1 MSNLNRHIQAKQDK
15 LTQLESTL
23 QAIQAQ
29 LAALSQELRVEQ
41 QLSKAQESLA
51 KEFNTV
57 KGQVA
62 KIVKDA
68 CSCYEPEAL
77 DDMLL
82 DITEIIQTVKD
93 EYESYSQSDRFL
105 DAEVATIEDSE
116 ISDTEVTSHP
126 SANEMPL
133 LAMATPDRNNDTDI
147 ITGANILLYSRELG
161 LDFDDLQRIQMSLG
175 IPGKFRK
182 IDNIAVAIAKANLT
196 ATRFYSIAELII
208 KPQNQIAMTNGKT
221 S

>member
-15 LTQLESTL
+15 LNQLESTL
-23 QAIQAQ
+23 QTIQAQ
-29 LAALSQELRVEQ
+29 LAALAQELRVEQ
-41 QLSKAQESLA
+41 QLAKAQESIA
-51 KEFNTV
+51 KEFFAV

-82 DITEIIQTVKD
+82 DITEVIQAVKD

-116 ISDTEVTSHP
+116 ISDTAEVTTHP
-126 SANEMPL
+126 SDEMPL
-133 LAMATPDRNNDTDI
+133 LAMPTPDKDNNTEI
-147 ITGANILLYSRELG
+147 ISGANILVYSRELG
-161 LDFDDLQRIQMSLG
+161 LDLEALQRIQASLG
-175 IPGKFRK
+175 IPGKYRK
-182 IDNIAVAIAKANLT
+182 IENISTAISKASLT
-196 ATRFYSIAELII
+196 AVRFHSIAELI
-208 KPQNQIAMTNGKT
+208 KPQSLAITNGKT